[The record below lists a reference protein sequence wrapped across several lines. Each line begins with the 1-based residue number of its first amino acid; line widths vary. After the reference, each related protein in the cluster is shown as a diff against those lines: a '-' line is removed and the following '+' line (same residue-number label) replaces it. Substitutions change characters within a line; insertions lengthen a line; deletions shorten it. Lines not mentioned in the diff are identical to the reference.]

1 MRPRRQTPLRARPTP
16 EERSATEQG
25 EAAVEPR
32 PEFSE
37 APLGARTG
45 PYAYEVPSGPPGITG
60 AYGSVQPESVTNL
73 PPADRAVELIDGYDP
88 LDPLAP
94 IGIRSQVLEEPDDT
108 LNIGPLKKIYLIWM
122 VGGSCD
128 GCTVAVS
135 GGTHPRV
142 EHLLAGIVPG
152 LPRVELVHTVVSM
165 ESGAEWVHNL
175 FMAERGELDAPYVI
189 TWEGSIMDESISGDG
204 YWMGLGDDP
213 ATGRQITSLEWL
225 DRLAPGAAAVIAI
238 GTCAT
243 WGGIPAAKGNVTNS
257 MGMMDYLGKDYRS
270 SFGVP
275 VVNIPGCSP
284 IGDNYLETAA
294 AVLLFLNG
302 LAPLPEFDELG
313 RPAWLF
319 GETVH
324 RHCPRAGYY
333 EEGVFA
339 QEYGDKECLV
349 ELGCWGPV
357 VQCNIAERGIVDG
370 HGGCMQMGGIC
381 IGCTMPGFPDK
392 FSPMYEAPPGSLLSS
407 TTSKVVGS
415 FIRRMRDVSR
425 QDKNMTTRWNKDAP
439 SGWARSRTGPRG
451 ATKTIHKFYA
461 TYQHRNESYK

>member
-1 MRPRRQTPLRARPTP
+1 MANEESAGRRRSRRGRGDGVGAGDQSMKPVMTEGGIMPGGSEMGSYKP
-16 EERSATEQG
+16 EVA
-25 EAAVEPR
+25 
-32 PEFSE
+32 
-37 APLGARTG
+37 LG
-45 PYAYEVPSGPPGITG
+45 VH
-60 AYGSVQPESVTNL
+60 
-73 PPADRAVELIDGYDP
+73 ELIDGYDP
-88 LDPLAP
+88 ADPFAP
-94 IGIRSQVLEEPDDT
+94 IGVRSRLVQPSDDT
-108 LNIGPLKKIYLIWM
+108 LRFGPLEKIYLIWM

-128 GCTVAVS
+128 GCTVAVT

-142 EHLLAGIVPG
+142 EHLLQGIIPG
-152 LPRVELVHTVVSM
+152 MPRVELIHTVVST
-165 ESGAEWVHNL
+165 ESGPEWVHNL

-189 TWEGSIMDESISGDG
+189 TWEGSIMDESIAGEG

-213 ATGRQITSLEWL
+213 VTGRQISSLEWL
-225 DRLAPGAAAVIAI
+225 DRLAPGAAAIIAI

-275 VVNIPGCSP
+275 IVNIPGCSP

-294 AVLLFLNG
+294 AVCLFLNG

-339 QEYGDKECLV
+339 EEYGDKECLV

-357 VQCNIAERGIVDG
+357 VNCNIAERGIVDG

-392 FSPMYEAPPGSLLSS
+392 FAPIYAKSPGSLLSS
-407 TTSKVVGS
+407 NTCRVTGG
-415 FIRRMRDVSR
+415 FIRRMRGLTMV
-425 QDKNMTTRWNKDAP
+425 DKNMTPRWEQDAP

-451 ATKTIHKFYA
+451 ALKTFHKFYSA
-461 TYQHRNESYK
+461 YQHAKG

>member
-1 MRPRRQTPLRARPTP
+1 M
-16 EERSATEQG
+16 
-25 EAAVEPR
+25 
-32 PEFSE
+32 
-37 APLGARTG
+37 
-45 PYAYEVPSGPPGITG
+45 PGG
-60 AYGSVQPESVTNL
+60 GQMENWRENPM
-73 PPADRAVELIDGYDP
+73 DP
-88 LDPLAP
+88 MAP
-94 IGIRSQVLEEPDDT
+94 IGIRSRAIEPDSSM
-108 LNIGPLKKIYLIWM
+108 LRLGPLEKIYLIWM

-135 GGTHPRV
+135 GATHPRV
-142 EHLLAGIVPG
+142 EHLLSGIIPG
-152 LPRVELVHTVVSM
+152 LPRVELIHTVVSV
-165 ESGAEWVHNL
+165 EVGPEWTHNL
-175 FMAERGELDAPYVI
+175 FMAERGELDAPYI
-189 TWEGSIMDESISGDG
+189 ICWEGSIMDESIAGEG
-204 YWMGLGDDP
+204 YWMGLGEDP
-213 ATGRQITSLEWL
+213 QTGRQITSLEWL
-225 DRLAPGAAAVIAI
+225 DRLSPGAAAVVAV

-257 MGMMDYLGKDYRS
+257 MGCMDYLGKDYRS

-275 VVNIPGCSP
+275 VVNVPGCSP
-284 IGDNYLETAA
+284 IGDNVLETAA
-294 AVLLFLNG
+294 AVCLFLNG

-339 QEYGDKECLV
+339 REYGDKECLV

-392 FSPMYEAPPGSLLSS
+392 FSPITEIAPGSLISS
-407 TTSKVVGS
+407 TTSRAVGG
-415 FIRRMRDVSR
+415 FIRRMRYVSR
-425 QDKNMTTRWNKDAP
+425 VDKNMTKRWDAAGETS
-439 SGWARSRTGPRG
+439 SGFARAKSSPYG
-451 ATKTIHKFYA
+451 ATKMIHKFYSK
-461 TYQHRNESYK
+461 YQHSHEGGHKGKKLYGEDGNTAGMGRFEAGSGHSF